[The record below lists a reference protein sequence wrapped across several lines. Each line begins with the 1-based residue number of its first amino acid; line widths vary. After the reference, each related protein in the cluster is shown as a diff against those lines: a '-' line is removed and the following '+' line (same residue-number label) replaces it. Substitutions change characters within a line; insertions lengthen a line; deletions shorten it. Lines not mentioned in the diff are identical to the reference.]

1 MTARSWDEAFGRPWP
16 KGMHLGQ
23 LRKRKRLKAMIH
35 NEVSRSKISRGHYSR
50 NLTGLFTAF
59 GERHGISASQVSK
72 LFYEAERDMQEL
84 LDALP
89 ATPSKKFLK

>member
-1 MTARSWDEAFGRPWP
+1 MT
-16 KGMHLGQ
+16 L
-23 LRKRKRLKAMIH
+23 
-35 NEVSRSKISRGHYSR
+35 R